1 MGSPF
6 VGEIR
11 MAGFNFAPQGW
22 SFCNG
27 AVVSIAQ
34 NSVLFQLIGTTY
46 GGDGVNTYN
55 LPNLSGRVA
64 VHQGSSFVM
73 GQLAGEENVTLT
85 TNQLPQ
91 HSHAP
96 QVTAANTTSP
106 AGALFASS
114 SRATVEPYDNTGQ
127 NLTAMNSGL
136 IDLTGSNQPHANIQ
150 PFQVINF
157 IISLFGIFPSQN

>member
-1 MGSPF
+1 
-6 VGEIR
+6 
-11 MAGFNFAPQGW
+11 MAGFYFAPQGW

-27 AVVSIAQ
+27 ATISIAQ
-34 NSVLFQLIGTTY
+34 NEVLFNLIGTTY
-46 GGDGVNTYN
+46 RGDGVNTFN

-64 VHQGSSFVM
+64 IHQGSSFVI

-85 TNQLPQ
+85 TNQVPA

-106 AGALFASS
+106 VGALFASS

-136 IDLTGSNQPHANIQ
+136 IDLAGGNQPHSNIQ
-150 PFQVINF
+150 PFLVINF
-157 IISLFGIFPSQN
+157 IISLFGIYPSQS